1 MELQQRLI
9 VCILFTIQVLEAVVG
24 WLKHDW
30 EHRKCHTTS
39 LLGKVCLGTI
49 DSVKLVELID
59 QDMRAIEG
67 CQDIVTVVEK
77 KKKEIDPS
85 PVQPPLSIT
94 MPEMFCPRGTV
105 DVSTCFI
112 VRLSYFVCLH
122 SKTPH
127 IVTML

>member
-1 MELQQRLI
+1 M
-9 VCILFTIQVLEAVVG
+9 LEAVVG

-39 LLGKVCLGTI
+39 LLGKVRLGTI
-49 DSVKLVELID
+49 ESVKLDELID

-67 CQDIVTVVEK
+67 CQAILTVVEEK
-77 KKKEIDPS
+77 KGDPC
-85 PVQPPLSIT
+85 PAEPPLSIT

-112 VRLSYFVCLH
+112 VRH
-122 SKTPH
+122 S
-127 IVTML
+127 